1 MSIDLS
7 QFKQTFIEESLEGLD
22 IMESSLLNLDVGEA
36 DLDAINTI
44 FRAAH
49 SIKGG
54 SGTFGFNDIAS
65 FTHVLETLLDQMRS
79 GERDVT
85 APAVE
90 LLLASVDCLRGMI
103 NALQNDGEYD
113 EEQVASIQQQ
123 LEVMLSGEEP
133 DAQKNEASAS
143 ETATGTESNSD
154 SNGWL
159 IKFAPHPGMLQT
171 GNDPVLMFR
180 ELQELGELV
189 VDADVSAMP
198 GFDELVAEDAYLKWE
213 IRLTTDATR
222 DQVTEIF
229 SWVDDECDL
238 EISPMD
244 GTVADNQ
251 VNADVEGQPGLSE
264 VEVKVDSP
272 ETVGTTPPAPT
283 ENKAPEKTET
293 SEKKSI
299 PAEKKAAPIKR
310 VKRASATNSEAT
322 SIRVGT
328 DKVDALINMVG
339 ELVITQS
346 MLSQLGDEFDMSKL
360 EKLRNGLSQLERNTR
375 ELQENV
381 MRIRMLPISFSFNR
395 FPRLVHDLTQKLG
408 KKVDLKMSGEQT
420 ELDKTVMEKIGDPLV
435 HLVRNALDHGI
446 ENPDIRVAAGKN
458 PVGTLNLNAYHKG
471 GNIVIEISDD
481 GAGINKQRVLD
492 KALQNGIITSPDE
505 VSEDAQIFDLILQPG
520 FSTAEAVSD
529 VSGRGV
535 GMDVVKKN
543 IKALGGSIEISS
555 REGLGSTFTIRLPL
569 TLAILDGQLVR
580 VGKEVYIIPL
590 ISIVESLQITKQA
603 VNRLAGQAEVY
614 RLRDEYI
621 SIIRL
626 YELFGSKP
634 DSTDLEKG
642 LLVVVEGDGQKI
654 GLFVDD
660 LLGQQQVVIKSLES
674 NFKRVEGVSGATI
687 LGDGT
692 VALIMDIG
700 GLIKLS
706 NSTQQDFSNSR
717 VNGGAVA

>member
-272 ETVGTTPPAPT
+272 ETVGTTPPAPI

>member
-1 MSIDLS
+1 VSIDLS

-36 DLDAINTI
+36 DPEVINTI

-65 FTHVLETLLDQMRS
+65 FTHVLETLLDQMRA

-85 APAVE
+85 TPAIE
-90 LLLASVDCLRGMI
+90 ALLASVDCLRDMI
-103 NALQNDGEYD
+103 NALQDEGSYD
-113 EEQVASIQQQ
+113 EERVASVQKE
-123 LEVMLSGEEP
+123 LEKML
-133 DAQKNEASAS
+133 DNEASNSQTTESAATIAPP
-143 ETATGTESNSD
+143 EDELPTAT
-154 SNGWL
+154 GWL
-159 IKFAPHPGMLQT
+159 IKFSPHPDMLRT

-180 ELQELGELV
+180 ELEGLGSLEV
-189 VDADVSAMP
+189 KADIEALP
-198 GFDELVAEDAYLKWE
+198 GFEDHLAEDAYLSWE
-213 IRLTTDATR
+213 IKLTTDATE
-222 DQVTEIF
+222 DQVQEIF

-238 EISPMD
+238 EITAIRPD
-244 GTVADNQ
+244 IEPAAVVETAAQ
-251 VNADVEGQPGLSE
+251 VVE
-264 VEVKVDSP
+264 EVK
-272 ETVGTTPPAPT
+272 ETAPQKEPPVA
-283 ENKAPEKTET
+283 
-293 SEKKSI
+293 KK
-299 PAEKKAAPIKR
+299 PAAKR
-310 VKRASATNSEAT
+310 SAKSTEAT

-328 DKVDALINMVG
+328 DKVDALINLVG

-346 MLSQLGDEFDMSKL
+346 MLSQLGEEFDMSKL
-360 EKLRNGLSQLERNTR
+360 EKLRNGLAQLERNTR
-375 ELQENV
+375 EMQENV
-381 MRIRMLPISFSFNR
+381 LRIRMLPISFSFNR
-395 FPRLVHDLTQKLG
+395 FPRLVHDLTQKMG
-408 KKVDLKMSGEQT
+408 KKVSLKMSGEQT

-446 ENPDIRVAAGKN
+446 ESPEDRIAAGKD
-458 PVGTLNLNAYHKG
+458 PVGTLQLNAYHKG
-471 GNIVIEISDD
+471 GNIIIEISDD
-481 GAGINKQRVLD
+481 GAGINKQRVLE
-492 KALQNGIITSPDE
+492 KAVQSGIINSPSDIT
-505 VSEDAQIFDLILQPG
+505 EDAQIFDLIFAPG
-520 FSTAEAVSD
+520 FSTADVVSD

-543 IKALGGSIEISS
+543 IKALGGGIEIAS
-555 REGLGSTFTIRLPL
+555 REGVGSTFSIRLPL

-580 VGKEVYIIPL
+580 VGEEVYIIPL

-603 VNRLAGQAEVY
+603 VNRLAGRAEVY
-614 RLRDEYI
+614 RLRDDYI

-626 YELFGSKP
+626 YNLFGSKP

-642 LLVVVEGDGQKI
+642 LLVVVEGDGQKV

-674 NFKRVEGVSGATI
+674 NFKQVEGVSGATI

-700 GLIKLS
+700 GLIDLS
-706 NSTQQDFSNSR
+706 NSAQKKFSD
-717 VNGGAVA
+717 GAVA

>member
-65 FTHVLETLLDQMRS
+65 FTHVLETLLDEMRS
-79 GERDVT
+79 GERDV
-85 APAVE
+85 AASAVE

-103 NALQNDGEYD
+103 NALQHDDSYD
-113 EEQVASIQQQ
+113 KEQVASVQQK
-123 LEVMLSGEEP
+123 LEALLNGGEADDTP
-133 DAQKNEASAS
+133 EASSPS
-143 ETATGTESNSD
+143 ETSND
-154 SNGWL
+154 TQPNGYGWL
-159 IKFAPHPGMLQT
+159 IKFSPHLDMLRT

-180 ELQELGELV
+180 ELEELGSLDIN
-189 VDADVSAMP
+189 VDISALP
-198 GFDELVAEDAYLKWE
+198 GFENLVAEDAYLKWE
-213 IRLTTDATR
+213 IRITTEVTE
-222 DQVTEIF
+222 DQVMEIF

-238 EISPMD
+238 EISPLND
-244 GTVADNQ
+244 AVTKETGDTENEV
-251 VNADVEGQPGLSE
+251 VSPSVEA
-264 VEVKVDSP
+264 KVQAEP
-272 ETVGTTPPAPT
+272 PTTPPP
-283 ENKAPEKTET
+283 
-293 SEKKSI
+293 SEKVASTE
-299 PAEKKAAPIKR
+299 EKKPAKKVTPAAKATPT
-310 VKRASATNSEAT
+310 KRASTSSTEAT

-346 MLSQLGDEFDMSKL
+346 MLSQLGDEFEMSKL
-360 EKLRNGLSQLERNTR
+360 ENLRNGLSQLERNTR

-408 KKVDLKMSGEQT
+408 KKVDLRMSGEQT

-446 ENPDIRVAAGKN
+446 ENPDIRTAAGKN

-492 KALQNGIITSPDE
+492 KALQNGIINSPDE
-505 VSEDAQIFDLILQPG
+505 VSEDAQVFDLIFQPG

-543 IKALGGSIEISS
+543 IKALGGSIEITS

-603 VNRLAGQAEVY
+603 VNRLAGKAEVY
-614 RLRDEYI
+614 RLRDEYT

-626 YELFGSKP
+626 YQLFDSKP

-706 NSTQQDFSNSR
+706 NSAQQDSSNSR
-717 VNGGAVA
+717 LSGGEVA

>member
-85 APAVE
+85 AAAIE

-103 NALQNDGEYD
+103 NALQDNGDYD
-113 EEQVASIQQQ
+113 EESVASVQRQ
-123 LEVMLSGEEP
+123 LEGMLAGEE
-133 DAQKNEASAS
+133 SAS
-143 ETATGTESNSD
+143 EEAGTTSSTNDEKKTAEG
-154 SNGWL
+154 NGWL
-159 IKFAPHPGMLQT
+159 IKFAPHEDMLRT

-180 ELQELGELV
+180 ELEELGELSV
-189 VDADVSAMP
+189 LADSSALP
-198 GFDELVAEDAYLKWE
+198 GFEDVVAEDSYIQWE
-213 IRLTTDATR
+213 ITLIGDATEE
-222 DQVTEIF
+222 QVREIF
-229 SWVDDECDL
+229 AWVEDECDL
-238 EISPMD
+238 EISALSVEGD
-244 GTVADNQ
+244 KKTDAAVEVAD
-251 VNADVEGQPGLSE
+251 VVTPVEE
-264 VEVKVDSP
+264 KVVP
-272 ETVGTTPPAPT
+272 VAATPTPAPA
-283 ENKAPEKTET
+283 EAAKDKTPVPT
-293 SEKKSI
+293 
-299 PAEKKAAPIKR
+299 KR
-310 VKRASATNSEAT
+310 VAASTGNSEAT

-346 MLSQLGDEFDMSKL
+346 MLSQLGDQFEMEKL
-360 EKLRNGLSQLERNTR
+360 EKLRNGLTQLERNTR
-375 ELQENV
+375 ELQESV
-381 MRIRMLPISFSFNR
+381 MRIRMLPISYSFNR

-408 KKVDLKMSGEQT
+408 KKVNLKMSGEQT

-446 ENPDIRVAAGKN
+446 EGPEVRQEAGKD
-458 PVGTLNLNAYHKG
+458 PVGTLHLNAYHKG
-471 GNIVIEISDD
+471 GNIVIEIEDD
-481 GAGINKQRVLD
+481 GAGINKQRVID
-492 KALQNGIITSPDE
+492 KAIQNGIIGSAAD
-505 VSEDAQIFDLILQPG
+505 VSEDSQVFDLIFQPG

-543 IKALGGSIEISS
+543 IKALGGGIEISS

-580 VGKEVYIIPL
+580 VGDEVYIIPL
-590 ISIVESLQITKQA
+590 ISIVESLQVSKGE
-603 VNRLAGQAEVY
+603 VNRIAGKAEVY
-614 RLRDEYI
+614 RLRDDYV

-626 YELFGSKP
+626 YQLFGAVP
-634 DSTDLEKG
+634 DSTDLNKG
-642 LLVVVEGDGQKI
+642 LLVVVEGDGQKV

-700 GLIKLS
+700 GLIQLS
-706 NSTQQDFSNSR
+706 NSTHQDLNQDRIS
-717 VNGGAVA
+717 GGSV

>member
-22 IMESSLLNLDVGEA
+22 IMESSLLNLDAGEV
-36 DLDAINTI
+36 DLEAINTI

-54 SGTFGFNDIAS
+54 SGTFGFTDIAS
-65 FTHVLETLLDQMRS
+65 FTHVLETLLDEMRS
-79 GERDVT
+79 GERNIT
-85 APAVE
+85 APAVDV
-90 LLLASVDCLRGMI
+90 LLASVDCLRDMI
-103 NALQNDGEYD
+103 GALQDDDQYD
-113 EEQVASIQQQ
+113 EKNIASVQQQ
-123 LEVMLSGEEP
+123 LEALLSGENRPVDNSVEENAEQVA
-133 DAQKNEASAS
+133 DSS
-143 ETATGTESNSD
+143 TETGIGGR
-154 SNGWL
+154 GWL
-159 IKFAPHPGMLQT
+159 IKFQPHTNMLRT

-180 ELQELGELV
+180 ELEELGTLSVTANVTSIPEFESIEV
-189 VDADVSAMP
+189 
-198 GFDELVAEDAYLKWE
+198 EDSYISWV
-213 IRLTTDATR
+213 IQLTTDANKS
-222 DQVTEIF
+222 QVEDVF

-238 EISPMD
+238 DVSVLANEAES
-244 GTVADNQ
+244 VAD
-251 VNADVEGQPGLSE
+251 SE
-264 VEVKVDSP
+264 TKVPKATELKSKEPEVKAVESQK
-272 ETVGTTPPAPT
+272 TVVKSTPAAKKPT
-283 ENKAPEKTET
+283 
-293 SEKKSI
+293 
-299 PAEKKAAPIKR
+299 KKAAKS
-310 VKRASATNSEAT
+310 VEAT

-346 MLSQLGDEFDMSKL
+346 MLSQLGEEFDMGKL
-360 EKLRNGLSQLERNTR
+360 ENLRTGLSQLERNTR

-395 FPRLVHDLTQKLG
+395 FPRLVHDLTQKMG
-408 KKVDLKMSGEQT
+408 KKVTLKLIGEQT

-446 ENPDIRVAAGKN
+446 EGPDERIALGKD
-458 PVGTLNLNAYHKG
+458 PVGTLQLNAYHKG

-481 GAGINKQRVLD
+481 GAGINKARVIN
-492 KALQNGIITSPDE
+492 KAIEKGIINSADDVPD
-505 VSEDAQIFDLILQPG
+505 DAQVFDLIFQPG
-520 FSTAEAVSD
+520 FSTADVISD

-543 IKALGGSIEISS
+543 IKALGGAIDITSVEGKGSIFS
-555 REGLGSTFTIRLPL
+555 IRLPL

-580 VGKEVYIIPL
+580 VGSEVYIIPL
-590 ISIVESLQITKQA
+590 ISIVESLQITKEA
-603 VNRLAGQAEVY
+603 INRLAGKAEVC

-621 SIIRL
+621 SVIRL
-626 YELFGSKP
+626 YQVFGSKP
-634 DSTDLEKG
+634 DSTDLDKG
-642 LLVVVEGDGQKI
+642 LMVFVEGDGQKI

-674 NFKRVEGVSGATI
+674 NFKHVEGISGATI

-700 GLIKLS
+700 GLIQLS
-706 NSTQQDFSNSR
+706 SLTQQDASDSR
-717 VNGGAVA
+717 SAAAQ

>member
-22 IMESSLLNLDVGEA
+22 IMESSLLNLDVGQA
-36 DLDAINTI
+36 DLDVINTI

-65 FTHVLETLLDQMRS
+65 FTHVLETLLDEMRS
-79 GERDVT
+79 GEREVS
-85 APAVE
+85 APAIE
-90 LLLASVDCLRGMI
+90 ALLSSVDCLRGMI
-103 NALQNDGEYD
+103 NALQEDGEYD
-113 EEQVASIQQQ
+113 QEHVAEIQKQ
-123 LEVMLSGEEP
+123 LEIMLKGEESEEGDYNSELPPSGE
-133 DAQKNEASAS
+133 SL
-143 ETATGTESNSD
+143 ETTSKGSS
-154 SNGWL
+154 GWL
-159 IKFAPHPGMLQT
+159 IRFSPHADMLST

-180 ELQELGELV
+180 ELEELGTLN
-189 VDADVSAMP
+189 VDADISALP
-198 GFDELVAEDAYLKWE
+198 GFEDLVAEDAYLKWTVN
-213 IRLTTDATR
+213 LATDATL
-222 DQVTEIF
+222 DQVKEVF
-229 SWVDDECDL
+229 AWVEDECDL
-238 EISPMD
+238 EIEPL
-244 GTVADNQ
+244 NHK
-251 VNADVEGQPGLSE
+251 EL
-264 VEVKVDSP
+264 
-272 ETVGTTPPAPT
+272 PT
-283 ENKAPEKTET
+283 EPSPQIEVAEMPAEEAITEPSELTQVT
-293 SEKKSI
+293 SESSPQVESPQ
-299 PAEKKAAPIKR
+299 PAEKTTQPVVAVEKKPEKK
-310 VKRASATNSEAT
+310 VTTTNTEAT

-328 DKVDALINMVG
+328 DKVDALINLVG

-346 MLSQLGDEFDMSKL
+346 MLSQLGDDFDMDRL
-360 EKLRNGLSQLERNTR
+360 EKLRDGLAQLERNTR

-381 MRIRMLPISFSFNR
+381 MRIRMLPISYSFNR

-446 ENPDIRVAAGKN
+446 ESPEVRKSAGKN
-458 PVGTLNLNAYHKG
+458 PVGTLHLNAYHKG

-481 GAGINKQRVLD
+481 GAGINKERVLE
-492 KALQNGIITSPDE
+492 KAIQNGIIQSKED
-505 VSEDAQIFDLILQPG
+505 VSDDAEIFDLIFQPG

-543 IKALGGSIEISS
+543 IKALGGGIDISS
-555 REGLGSTFTIRLPL
+555 TQGYGSTFTIRLPL

-580 VGKEVYIIPL
+580 VGEEVYIIPL
-590 ISIVESLQITKQA
+590 ISIVESLQIYKNS
-603 VNRLAGQAEVY
+603 VNSLAGKSEVY

-626 YELFGSKP
+626 YELFGSIP
-634 DSTDLEKG
+634 DSTDLDKG
-642 LLVVVEGDGQKI
+642 LLVVVEGDGQKV

-706 NSTQQDFSNSR
+706 NSSR
-717 VNGGAVA
+717 NDTKNNRIAVMQ